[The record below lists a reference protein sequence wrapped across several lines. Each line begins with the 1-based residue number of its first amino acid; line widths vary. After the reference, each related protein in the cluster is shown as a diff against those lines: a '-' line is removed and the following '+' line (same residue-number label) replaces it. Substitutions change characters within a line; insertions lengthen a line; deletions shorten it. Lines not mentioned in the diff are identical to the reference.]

1 MKPVPPEIE
10 TEFAV
15 WWAAWPRKVGGGGAA
30 GAYRRARKLADAPTL
45 LAGVR
50 AYTASLARL
59 KADGKFVPEICYP
72 ATWLNGE
79 RWADEGP
86 VQPEHEAKMIAHYR
100 AGEIAA
106 HAKQIAATGRAVY
119 GCSDAEAR
127 TMVAHGLLTREQAE
141 RAGYAVNR
149 PVLV

>member
-1 MKPVPPEIE
+1 MKPIPPEIDD
-10 TEFAV
+10 EFTI
-15 WWAAWPRKVGGGGAA
+15 WWRAWPRKVARGAA
-30 GAYRRARKLADAPTL
+30 ARAYRRARKLADAATL

-50 AYTASLARL
+50 AYTASLGVLRA
-59 KADGKFVPEICYP
+59 AGKFVPEICYP

-119 GCSDAEAR
+119 GCSDHEVR
-127 TMVAHGLLTREQAE
+127 VMVDHGLLTAEQAIK
-141 RAGYAVNR
+141 AGYVVSA
-149 PVLV
+149 PVLI